1 MSGKQYSLD
10 SRIDLAEAVDE
21 VNYEDRAS
29 VEKIEEEEDFVV
41 AGTGGKGRS
50 LSVIENSEVA
60 SQVKFLENFKRNILY
75 IVIHK

>member
-21 VNYEDRAS
+21 VNNEDRAS
-29 VEKIEEEEDFVV
+29 VEKIEEEEGFVV

-60 SQVKFLENFKRNILY
+60 SQVKFLENVKNIYL
-75 IVIHK
+75 

>member
-21 VNYEDRAS
+21 VNNEDS
-29 VEKIEEEEDFVV
+29 VEKIDEEEGFVMP
-41 AGTGGKGRS
+41 GTAPGKGRS

-60 SQVKFLENFKRNILY
+60 SQVAFFEDVLNVIL
-75 IVIHK
+75 IW